1 MRSNPAM
8 NVSVR
13 SGIRRVVL
21 VGVTLFAAVGV
32 AGPPQAYAQPA
43 QAPTTTAQ
51 ALRPSLP
58 PPIGADRVGV
68 VPLHLVDRSRPDP
81 WVPAQPVRELMVS
94 LWYPARRVHGYP
106 LAPWLPPAAW
116 ARFEQDSGLPP
127 GVLQVPLTHGRVDAP
142 VDRQHGGRPVVL
154 YSPGL
159 GGNRDSSTVLVE
171 QLVSRGYVVV
181 TIDHPHD
188 ASQVEFPDGRVE
200 VPAMPPLT
208 PEVAAR
214 AVTVRV
220 ADTRFVLDQLVT
232 VNAGGNPDAEHR
244 PLPAGLRGALKLSRV
259 GMFGHS
265 LGGATAAQAMFEDRR
280 IDAGINLDGTLFGP
294 VVNAGLDRPFMLVG
308 SQEHGRDNDPTW
320 AQFWANLRGWRLN
333 LRLAG
338 SAHNSFIDVQV
349 LLPQAAGA
357 LNLPPDAV
365 RELIGTIDPQ
375 RSVAN
380 QRAYVTAFFDLHLRH
395 RDNHLLDHPS
405 PRFPEMQFVP

>member
-8 NVSVR
+8 DAPVR

-21 VGVTLFAAVGV
+21 VGVALLVAVGM
-32 AGPPQAYAQPA
+32 AGPAPAYAHVV
-43 QAPTTTAQ
+43 QAPATTAQ
-51 ALRPSLP
+51 ALRPTLP
-58 PPIGADRVGV
+58 SPTGPDRVGV

-94 LWYPARRVHGYP
+94 LWYPARRVHGHP
-106 LAPWLPPAAW
+106 QVPWLPPAAW

-127 GVLQVPLTHGRVDAP
+127 GALRVPLTHGRLDAP
-142 VDRQHGGRPVVL
+142 VDRQPDGRPVVL

-181 TIDHPHD
+181 TIDHTHD

-214 AVTVRV
+214 AVEVRV
-220 ADTRFVLDQLVT
+220 ADTRFVLGQLAT
-232 VNAGGNPDAEHR
+232 LNAGGNPDAEHR
-244 PLPAGLRGALKLSRV
+244 PLPAGLRGALRLSRV

-265 LGGATAAQAMFEDRR
+265 LGGAAAAQAMFEDRR
-280 IDAGINLDGTLFGP
+280 IDAGVNLDGTLFGP

-308 SQEHGRDNDPTW
+308 AQEHGRDSDPTW
-320 AQFWANLRGWRLN
+320 ARFWANLRGWRLN
-333 LRLAG
+333 LRLTG
-338 SAHNSFIDVQV
+338 SAHNSFSDVQV
-349 LLPQAAGA
+349 LLPQTAGV
-357 LNLPPDAV
+357 LNLPPDSV
-365 RELIGTIDPQ
+365 RQLIGTIDPH

-405 PRFPEMQFVP
+405 PRYPEMEFVP